1 MVLMIVGVIVTLV
14 GVIVTLMGVIVAL
27 VGVPRIGGSGF
38 GIVFDGID

>member
-14 GVIVTLMGVIVAL
+14 GVIVAL